1 MSVKSLNNKTFTV
14 EDRKESGDLRAES
27 IMLEV
32 SVSSVGWWLVV
43 SVQWSLMRP
52 LNPSN
57 DTDLCGTAGSCL
69 TQPDMSSG
77 YKIWAM
83 SAL

>member
-14 EDRKESGDLRAES
+14 EDRKESGDLRAEY

-57 DTDLCGTAGSCL
+57 DTDLCGTVGSRYRAAE
-69 TQPDMSSG
+69 TSSG
-77 YKIWAM
+77 SEIWAM